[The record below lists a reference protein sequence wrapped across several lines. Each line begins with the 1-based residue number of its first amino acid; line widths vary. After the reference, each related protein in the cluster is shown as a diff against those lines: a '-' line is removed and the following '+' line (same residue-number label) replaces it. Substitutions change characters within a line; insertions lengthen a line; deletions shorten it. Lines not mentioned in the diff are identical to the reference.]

1 MNEQLINN
9 DQQSVSSHLKRLS
22 CHALIL
28 TCVCVS
34 KCLYVCMC
42 CSCRHEAHESLQ
54 TLKPT
59 REVSAEVSAEVL
71 KKRSLDPQSL
81 ESEGSQG
88 EDKKETD

>member
-1 MNEQLINN
+1 MPCFDL
-9 DQQSVSSHLKRLS
+9 DL
-22 CHALIL
+22 
-28 TCVCVS
+28 CVCVS

>member
-1 MNEQLINN
+1 
-9 DQQSVSSHLKRLS
+9 
-22 CHALIL
+22 
-28 TCVCVS
+28 
-34 KCLYVCMC
+34 MC

>member
-1 MNEQLINN
+1 MI
-9 DQQSVSSHLKRLS
+9 HS
-22 CHALIL
+22 CL
-28 TCVCVS
+28 VCVS

-54 TLKPT
+54 TLKPA
-59 REVSAEVSAEVL
+59 RKVSAEVSAEVL